1 MQYKQPYHESASQNI
16 MAVILHSLPSESYI
30 TKIEYEGPRIA
41 LYSKNPGYLIQNT
54 QILSNMVNTIK
65 KRIVVRTDE
74 SIRKSEEEC
83 VEILNKAIPKEV
95 GIIEIFFDHAL
106 GEVEIFVEKPSLI
119 ANVGGE
125 YASADL
131 VGKIGWQIRIRKATQ
146 SMSIIRHIN
155 KILHDKTNERIHFYK
170 EVGEKIFRSKLNDI
184 T

>member
-1 MQYKQPYHESASQNI
+1 MQYKPPYHESASQNI

-65 KRIVVRTDE
+65 KRIIVRTDE

-83 VEILNKAIPKEV
+83 IEILNKAIPKEV

-119 ANVGGE
+119 ANVGGD
-125 YASADL
+125 YTTADL
-131 VGKIGWQIRIRKATQ
+131 VGKIGWQVRIRKATQ

-155 KILHDKTNERIHFYK
+155 KILHDKTN
-170 EVGEKIFRSKLNDI
+170 
-184 T
+184 